1 MPVNIPY
8 QSDNMQEEQTWNE
21 EEIRD
26 LILFAQSLREEN
38 DEMKSRILVYE
49 QMIKKR
55 EASLKHHLVSLNH
68 AERYIKAL
76 EQRVQELQFP
86 KINLN

>member
-1 MPVNIPY
+1 MK
-8 QSDNMQEEQTWNE
+8 EEQTWNE

-68 AERYIKAL
+68 AERYIRAL
-76 EQRVQELQFP
+76 EEKLAESQFP
-86 KINLN
+86 NISLN